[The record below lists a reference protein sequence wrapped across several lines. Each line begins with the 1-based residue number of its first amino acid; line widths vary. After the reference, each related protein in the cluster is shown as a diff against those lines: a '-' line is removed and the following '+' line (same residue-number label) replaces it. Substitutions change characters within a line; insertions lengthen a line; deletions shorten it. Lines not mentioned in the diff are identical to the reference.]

1 LREVRRFI
9 TELGLGKESGV
20 VAVSGGADSVALL
33 RTLHACCAGKLTVA
47 HVNHRLRG
55 HESEADE
62 AFVRELAAGLGLDC
76 RVKSIDV
83 AALGG
88 NLESTARRM
97 RYEFFAEVANTAS
110 ARWIATGHTADDQAE
125 TVLHR
130 ILRGTGIQGLRGIAR
145 VLANPDRE
153 GVGGLL
159 ANPDRQGGGGSEKQ
173 PNTQPTPSLTVGV
186 RLTLRP
192 LLTLTRADVLEHLAE
207 LKQPFREDSSNTD
220 PRFTRNR
227 IRHELLPLLRT
238 FNPDVVTAL
247 VRLAE
252 HAADAHEI
260 MTVKAAEVLVKAE
273 RPRVGSTV
281 ILDTTSLGSSPAV
294 IRIVLRLVWEREGW
308 PMEQM
313 DADAW
318 DHACEVAT
326 REVAAWDFP
335 DSVTMRHVGRVV
347 QIGPRE

>member
-1 LREVRRFI
+1 MAAP
-9 TELGLGKESGV
+9 GPGNESGV

-33 RTLHACCAGKLTVA
+33 RTLQACCTGKLTVA

-55 HESEADE
+55 HESEGDE
-62 AFVRELAAGLGLDC
+62 AFVRELATALGLDY
-76 RVKSIDV
+76 RVKSVDV

-97 RYEFFAEVANTAS
+97 RYEFFAEVAKEAG
-110 ARWIATGHTADDQAE
+110 AKWIATGHTADDQAE

-130 ILRGTGIQGLRGIAR
+130 ILRGTGIQGLRGIAPR
-145 VLANPDRE
+145 SQRSEIRD
-153 GVGGLL
+153 
-159 ANPDRQGGGGSEKQ
+159 QSSEKKGEQ
-173 PNTQPTPSLTVGV
+173 TNSSLTSDLCPLISSECP
-186 RLTLRP
+186 LTSPQIIRP
-192 LLTLTRADVLEHLAE
+192 LLTLTRADVLAHLAE
-207 LKQPFREDSSNTD
+207 LTQPFREDSSNTD

-260 MTVKAAEVLVKAE
+260 MTEKAAEVLARAE

-318 DHACEVAT
+318 DHACEVAR

-335 DSVTMRHVGRVV
+335 DGVTMRHAGRVV